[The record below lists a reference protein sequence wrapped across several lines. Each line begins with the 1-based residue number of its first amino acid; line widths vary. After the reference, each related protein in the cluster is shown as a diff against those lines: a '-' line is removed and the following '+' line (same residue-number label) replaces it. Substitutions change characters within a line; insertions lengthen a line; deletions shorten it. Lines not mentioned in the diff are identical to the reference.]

1 MSRWSDAYRAGW
13 QRGLAVGFVR
23 GGVVAIVTV
32 VIASAILRWLWP

>member
-1 MSRWSDAYRAGW
+1 MSHWADGYRAGW

-23 GGVVAIVTV
+23 GGVV